1 MLATTLPTW
10 GLILIIAVSVLVGIA
25 LARKF

>member
-10 GLILIIAVSVLVGIA
+10 GLIVIIAVSVLVGIA

>member
-25 LARKF
+25 IAKRF

>member
-10 GLILIIAVSVLVGIA
+10 GLIVIIAVSALVGIV
-25 LARKF
+25 LAKRF